1 MLHSVLGQALLIR
14 RFIGL
19 GRSRKVGALEKTENK
34 AEKYVPKIEMQW
46 LGKTLSYGDEDLLF
60 KFNHKALPPMLMH
73 KSVLPREER
82 AGTSRELLAAL
93 ASECMVEWM
102 IMSLKR
108 AGIPIEE
115 FNTETEA
122 KMGSDETGRAVV
134 DRCDTEVNL
143 RVPADRLEEARM
155 ILEHLLEVGCLMS
168 RSVGRGV
175 KFNYKYN
182 WLNEAS
188 GPADS

>member
-1 MLHSVLGQALLIR
+1 MSEAKSEV
-14 RFIGL
+14 
-19 GRSRKVGALEKTENK
+19 K
-34 AEKYVPKIEMQW
+34 KYVPRVEMQW

-73 KSVLPREER
+73 KSVLPPEDR

-108 AGIPIEE
+108 SKIPIEE
-115 FNTETEA
+115 FSTVTKA
-122 KMGSDETGRAVV
+122 KMGTDETGRAIVGS
-134 DRCDTEVNL
+134 CDTVVN
-143 RVPADRLEEARM
+143 VKVQDDKLEEAKM

-168 RSVGRGV
+168 RSIERGV
-175 KFNYKYN
+175 KFNYKYI
-182 WLNEAS
+182 WLNEKV
-188 GPADS
+188 P

>member
-1 MLHSVLGQALLIR
+1 MSEPKGEV
-14 RFIGL
+14 
-19 GRSRKVGALEKTENK
+19 K
-34 AEKYVPKIEMQW
+34 KYVPRVEMQW

-60 KFNHKALPPMLMH
+60 KFNHKAMPPMLLH
-73 KSVLPREER
+73 KSVLPPEER
-82 AGTSRELLAAL
+82 AGTSREILAAL

-115 FNTETEA
+115 FNTDTEA
-122 KMGSDETGRAVV
+122 KMGNDEDGRAVV
-134 DRCDTEVNL
+134 DRCDTMVNL
-143 RVPADRLEEARM
+143 KVSEDRLEEAKM

-175 KFNYKYN
+175 KFNYTYN
-182 WLNEAS
+182 WLNEKTTESANTK
-188 GPADS
+188 